1 MTIILAIETSTD
13 ACSVALSSGPDTFY
27 RFAQEPRSHTQLVMP
42 MVNEVL
48 SDAKIG
54 ASAIDVIGV
63 SIGPGYFTGLRI
75 GFAVTQGLA
84 FGLNLPV
91 IGVSSL
97 EIMVATYLRQ
107 HPSLAQQMEHGDKI
121 VSVLDARMGE
131 YNCGC
136 YWIDSNGQI
145 FSEHTDILLSRSD
158 ALAWIQTLQPTAV
171 IGETKKLFTETS
183 IWKNSIAEIHPEAI
197 DLLEITN
204 SRHADGQALSIKDI
218 ELVYLRGT
226 DAWQKRTRLRD
237 KKNG

>member
-13 ACSVALSSGPDTFY
+13 ACSVALSSGPDAFH

-48 SDAKIG
+48 SDAG
-54 ASAIDVIGV
+54 VGVTAIDAIGV
-63 SIGPGYFTGLRI
+63 SVGPGSFTGLRI

-107 HPSLAQQMEHGDKI
+107 HPSLAQQMKHGDKI

-136 YWIDSNGQI
+136 YWIDCNGQI
-145 FSEHTDILLSRSD
+145 FSDHTDILLSRSD
-158 ALAWIQTLQPTAV
+158 ALVWIKTLQPTAV
-171 IGETKKLFTETS
+171 IGETKNLFTDTP
-183 IWKNSIAEIHPEAI
+183 IWQKSTTEIHPEAV
-197 DLLEITN
+197 DLLKITN
-204 SRHADGQALSIKDI
+204 SKYANGQALSVKDV
-218 ELVYLRGT
+218 ELVYLRGA

-237 KKNG
+237 KNNG